1 MNDALECYTVR
12 LPSGIKRMIKILAAQ
27 QGYTQQELLV
37 KLVQQEE
44 GKQKWK
50 NHLKK
55 YNMTKVFIVSSKNKK

>member
-44 GKQKWK
+44 GKQK
-50 NHLKK
+50 
-55 YNMTKVFIVSSKNKK
+55 